1 MTEASDNE
9 IPEKKKKEEE
19 EEESTL
25 SVVVGNQGLTATT
38 SSSSATASTAAA
50 AAAAAANSSATTT
63 GKDTTDLDFVGTSHA
78 VKKLFSIPYHSSN
91 QPLCIAVHNLDGTL
105 LIDDTVTAEEA
116 EQQGLFTTT
125 TTTTTPVGLPPSIQS
140 LALALTPPKPPSP
153 THLSA
158 TSPSQQQQ
166 QQQQQ
171 SEAISLL
178 SKLIQN
184 VRLHEEQKFSET
196 NSSGDVLLGSK
207 AVAEYLEWNFQGM
220 NMLLGSD
227 ASIVR
232 TNNNSQNNSSEKAV
246 AIRVEQVQHLKNLLA
261 ENQQPNTNPILQQ
274 QQQQPQRSYA

>member
-50 AAAAAANSSATTT
+50 AAAAAAANSSATTT

-91 QPLCIAVHNLDGTL
+91 QLLCIAVHNLDGTL

-116 EQQGLFTTT
+116 EQQGLFTT

-158 TSPSQQQQ
+158 TSPSQQQ

-246 AIRVEQVQHLKNLLA
+246 AIRVEQMQHLKNLLA